1 MCIPILQGAI
11 TIAKGRYHEWLEQD
25 KLILLQGWAQ
35 DGLTDEQIAHNIG
48 ITTTTLYDWKNK
60 FPDFAKTLK
69 KGKEVVDYAVQGAL
83 LKKALSGDTMAIM
96 YWLNNRQ
103 PDKWRRRTDVNMNIS
118 KTPEEAEEEIKA
130 AFEDAQ
136 ANSTVDNE

>member
-1 MCIPILQGAI
+1 
-11 TIAKGRYHEWLEQD
+11 
-25 KLILLQGWAQ
+25 LQGWAQ

-60 FPDFAKTLK
+60 FPDFAKALK

-96 YWLNNRQ
+96 YWLNNRR
-103 PDKWRRRTDVNMNIS
+103 PDKWRRNPIPS
-118 KTPEEAEEEIKA
+118 GAEAEES
-130 AFEDAQ
+130 DNLYQ
-136 ANSTVDNE
+136 AILEAVKK

>member
-1 MCIPILQGAI
+1 M
-11 TIAKGRYHEWLEQD
+11 
-25 KLILLQGWAQ
+25 
-35 DGLTDEQIAHNIG
+35 TDEQIAHNIG